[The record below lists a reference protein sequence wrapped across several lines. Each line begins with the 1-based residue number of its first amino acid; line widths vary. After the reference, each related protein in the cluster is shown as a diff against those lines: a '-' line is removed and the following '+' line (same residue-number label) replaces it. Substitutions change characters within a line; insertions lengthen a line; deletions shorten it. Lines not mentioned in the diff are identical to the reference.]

1 MKDNKEFLPLE
12 AEKQGDTD
20 KHSKKRITGNPLRPD
35 YFWLEAAIWR
45 VLESHKEQIIKEITE
60 IISTEDTDRTLA

>member
-1 MKDNKEFLPLE
+1 MSDNKQTKPLE
-12 AEKQGDTD
+12 VENQGAED
-20 KHSKKRITGNPLRPD
+20 KRSRKRITGNPLRPD

-45 VLESHKEQIIKEITE
+45 VLEAHKEQIIKEITE

>member
-12 AEKQGDTD
+12 VEKQGDTD
-20 KHSKKRITGNPLRPD
+20 KHSKKRITGNLLRPD

-45 VLESHKEQIIKEITE
+45 VLEAHKEQIIKEITE
-60 IISTEDTDRTLA
+60 IISTEDTDRALA